1 MSVLVGEVSKK
12 ANGFQEA
19 VDVANTAMRSM
30 GLPKN
35 TAKKVRTYLV
45 TTQGTKYEQNTLQ
58 SFLRNLSPSLKQ
70 QVSQNIFA
78 KIVERSWRLAALCID
93 LAKKS
98 PDVRAKKITLRAA
111 QEELIMLI
119 VANMTND
126 LQEPDN
132 IVIRQYEKANA
143 MYLIAKGEVKV
154 SIASKCDDR
163 ESAEIQKKPLTLR
176 PGQYFGEIGIVY
188 DCVTTATVVATKYCT
203 LASLTKDKFK
213 ELTL

>member
-1 MSVLVGEVSKK
+1 MWVSRPVYNRFYDEDVSSPLYQYVVVLYCSVLALGGNEMGPRSNSEIIAMIGILVGLTMYNALIFGEMSVLVGEVSKK

-30 GLPKN
+30 GLPPN

-45 TTQGTKYEQNTLQ
+45 TTQGTKYEQTTLTT
-58 SFLRNLSPSLKQ
+58 FLGNISPSLKQ

-98 PDVRAKKITLRAA
+98 PDVKAKKITLRAA
-111 QEELIMLI
+111 QEELVMLI

-126 LQEPDN
+126 L
-132 IVIRQYEKANA
+132 
-143 MYLIAKGEVKV
+143 
-154 SIASKCDDR
+154 
-163 ESAEIQKKPLTLR
+163 
-176 PGQYFGEIGIVY
+176 
-188 DCVTTATVVATKYCT
+188 
-203 LASLTKDKFK
+203 
-213 ELTL
+213 